1 MKTLEIQDDNTILIG
16 IPKKEEKDK
25 INYVFLDKVY
35 SKVESLLIL
44 SDYMDFS
51 LHFEGNKFDVP
62 NLKELNLV
70 GKFALNIFQ
79 NKREDFLYAPVLEKM
94 YFTDTELE
102 QIPSFLKKNKSLKFL
117 NFHHGDLLEIPR
129 EIFEMENLQSLSF
142 HNLKK
147 IRILPDEI
155 KKLTNLVHFD
165 LWEASIKY
173 LSHELFLLPKIE
185 SISFCFSNYT
195 PTIEVLSALKEYKN
209 CGKRFTGWGG
219 YVD

>member
-1 MKTLEIQDDNTILIG
+1 MKTLEIQDDNSIFIG
-16 IPKKEEKDK
+16 ISMKEEKDK

-51 LHFEGNKFDVP
+51 LHFEGDKFDVP

-79 NKREDFLYAPVLEKM
+79 NMREDFLYAPVLEKM
-94 YFTDTELE
+94 YFIDTELE
-102 QIPSFLKKNKSLKFL
+102 QIPSFLKKNKTLKLL
-117 NFHHGDLLEIPR
+117 NFRHGDLLEIPR

-142 HNLKK
+142 HYLNK

-155 KKLTNLVHFD
+155 KKLTNLVYFD
-165 LWEASIKY
+165 LWKAPIEY

-185 SISFCFSNYT
+185 SISFCYSSYT
-195 PTIEVLSALKEYKN
+195 PTMEVLSALKEYKN
-209 CGKRFTGWGG
+209 SGKRIVGWLG